1 MFYNQGPIDSLN
13 PLLDAGA
20 KAGAD
25 LAEWIEFQGL
35 VELSSEVIEVEWS
48 MKELDEYLLAHQRV
62 CEEEFVRYKVRPT
75 VNKDTALEYVQREL
89 MKAENFKVFLWS
101 LMRERGIASN
111 AVVYNKAL
119 IDRRHFHKLINDK
132 VVPKKETVLAIAI
145 ALELDLNQ
153 TQQLLETVGY
163 TFTPS
168 SRRDLIIKFF
178 IHKGICDRYVIDAA
192 LVDLGEESLTG

>member
-1 MFYNQGPIDSLN
+1 M
-13 PLLDAGA
+13 
-20 KAGAD
+20 
-25 LAEWIEFQGL
+25 E
-35 VELSSEVIEVEWS
+35 
-48 MKELDEYLLAHQRV
+48 ELDEYIMSHQIV
-62 CEEEFVRYKVRPT
+62 YEDVFERYSIKR
-75 VNKDTALEYVQREL
+75 NRNQDAALEYVQREM

-101 LMRERGIASN
+101 LMRERGITSN
-111 AVVYNKAL
+111 AVVYHKAL

-178 IHKGICDRYVIDAA
+178 IHKGICDRYVIDAT
-192 LVDLGEESLTG
+192 LIDLGEESLTG

>member
-1 MFYNQGPIDSLN
+1 
-13 PLLDAGA
+13 
-20 KAGAD
+20 
-25 LAEWIEFQGL
+25 
-35 VELSSEVIEVEWS
+35 
-48 MKELDEYLLAHQRV
+48 
-62 CEEEFVRYKVRPT
+62 
-75 VNKDTALEYVQREL
+75 
-89 MKAENFKVFLWS
+89 
-101 LMRERGIASN
+101 MRERGITSN
-111 AVVYNKAL
+111 AVVYHKAL

-178 IHKGICDRYVIDAA
+178 IHKGICDRYVIDAT
-192 LVDLGEESLTG
+192 LIDLGEESLTG